1 MHNTENQGMILEGD
15 WLHKLGENIGTALTG
30 IATGVLGTLLTRA
43 SKAEVAAVQARLKE
57 IESRQGAQ
65 EVAFATVN
73 AKLDNLHDDMR
84 GIRRLLEKRRDTD
97 E

>member
-1 MHNTENQGMILEGD
+1 MILDGD
-15 WLHKLGENIGTALTG
+15 WLHKLGENIVTAVTG
-30 IATGVLGTLLTRA
+30 IASGVFLTLLSRA
-43 SKAEVAAVQARLKE
+43 SKAEVAALNLRLDK
-57 IESRQGAQ
+57 IESKQGAQ
-65 EVAFATVN
+65 EIAFATVN